1 MNELKYIDK
10 IRREESLLSLPQ
22 SLSHILTMVGG
33 DDFSMEDL
41 SSVILKD
48 PGLTSRILKMANSS
62 IYRHQSEIST
72 VHQAV
77 MMLGIMQVKC
87 LALSASVFNIGS
99 IEKKSNVN
107 FSELFSRFISVA
119 LGCKKIGALAG
130 MDDSEELFIAGLL
143 TDIGMVFFLHH
154 FPDDYKDVVKNVHK
168 YPSLTEAEKNIL
180 GIDHG
185 AIGQMLAEK
194 WKFPQVLCDAIG
206 SHHRLPEKIGEISM
220 VNVVQLS
227 ELINC
232 PIIEVNTSAHE
243 DRILSISRLAKM
255 MNIDRI
261 DLGEITASILHETI
275 ETAQFMGI
283 DIGEPLDVMGRANRE
298 LLHSYMTIE
307 NLFRERQEL
316 SQRILIEE
324 RRVAAMETKNMA
336 IATMSHYLS
345 NAGMAISGRAQL
357 IKMLMK
363 KGSVVDKNAKL
374 DPILDVIEMSVKK
387 INAVLNVLRELTD
400 IESMEKYSQSKALNI
415 DDRIQEELKAME
427 KDSGVVIPQ
436 HK

>member
-10 IRREESLLSLPQ
+10 IRKEESLLSLPQ
-22 SLSHILTMVGG
+22 SLSHILTMVGN

-41 SSVILKD
+41 SKVILKD

-62 IYRHQSEIST
+62 FYRHQSEIST

-87 LALSASVFNIGS
+87 LALSASVFNTGS
-99 IEKKSNVN
+99 IEKKSHVD

-119 LGCKKIGALAG
+119 LGCKKIGALTG
-130 MDDSEELFIAGLL
+130 LEGSEELFIAGLL

-154 FPDDYKDVVKNVHK
+154 FPNDYKAVVENVHK
-168 YPSLTEAEKNIL
+168 YSGLSEAEKDIL

-194 WKFPQVLCDAIG
+194 WKFPQALCEAIG
-206 SHHRLPEKIGEISM
+206 NHHRIPGKIGEVNIA
-220 VNVVQLS
+220 NVVQLS
-227 ELINC
+227 ELINR
-232 PIIEVNTSAHE
+232 PVIGASSSGLEERVLA
-243 DRILSISRLAKM
+243 ISRMASM

-261 DLGEITASILHETI
+261 DLDKITSSILQETI
-275 ETAQFMGI
+275 ETAQYMGI
-283 DIGEPLDVMGRANRE
+283 DIGEPLEVMGRANRE

-345 NAGMAISGRAQL
+345 NAGMAISGRSQL
-357 IKMLMK
+357 VKMLIDKGTVIDK
-363 KGSVVDKNAKL
+363 KAKL

-415 DDRIQEELKAME
+415 DDRIQEELKLME
-427 KDSGVVIPQ
+427 SDSGIVTPE